1 MSSLTTSPVLS
12 LINFDD
18 ASAPPLRV
26 DVRFIWVVF
35 FGAGAAL
42 AFFALAAAGPRGKR
56 GVSGSHAPQPFLDHL
71 HLLHPFETSTKA
83 IELST
88 SSSAFFEAFVFAFE
102 LFAVFV
108 VVFLAFLAASPLGR
122 RGVSGSHA
130 PQPFCAHLHLLQ
142 PLVETTTS
150 AMELSTSFAADFLV
164 FVVFFVASF
173 FALAAAGPR
182 GKRGV
187 SGSHA
192 PQPFLDHRHLLHP
205 FVDTRAKAMEL
216 SQASAARVDLRI
228 GGGQSFTFG
237 GRPRRFFCGCGVT
250 CSFGVTLTSSAR
262 SGERACS
269 TTVFVA

>member
-1 MSSLTTSPVLS
+1 
-12 LINFDD
+12 
-18 ASAPPLRV
+18 V

-35 FGAGAAL
+35 FAAGAAL

-56 GVSGSHAPQPFLDHL
+56 GVSGSHALQPFLDHL
-71 HLLHPFETSTKA
+71 HLLHPFDTSTKA

-88 SSSAFFEAFVFAFE
+88 SSAAFFEVLIFTFE
-102 LFAVFV
+102 VIAVFLV
-108 VVFLAFLAASPLGR
+108 VLAFLAASPLGR

-130 PQPFCAHLHLLQ
+130 PQPFRAHLHLLQ
-142 PLVETTTS
+142 PLVETTR
-150 AMELSTSFAADFLV
+150 AMELSTSFADFLV
-164 FVVFFVASF
+164 FVVFFVTSF

-216 SQASAARVDLRI
+216 SQASAALVDFRV

-237 GRPRRFFCGCGVT
+237 GRPRRFFCG
-250 CSFGVTLTSSAR
+250 
-262 SGERACS
+262 
-269 TTVFVA
+269 